1 MNSWQINRAVSCLQA
16 GGVIAYPT
24 ESVYGL
30 GCDVSNLSAITQLL
44 EIKNRSYK
52 KGLIVLVSDI
62 QQALYLLA
70 PLSLSQIQTI
80 NQPRSRATTW
90 LIDVA
95 SHLSPLLIG
104 NHHKLAV
111 RVTSNPTAKAI
122 CDLFNKPII
131 STSCNLTGKSTSV
144 STAVIRNKMIKKVDY
159 VMGGSCCGQLPSQLI
174 DLNSSLVIRN

>member
-1 MNSWQINRAVSCLQA
+1 MNPWQINRAVLCLQA

-30 GCDVSNLSAITQLL
+30 GCDANNLCAITQLL

-62 QQALYLLA
+62 EQALFLLA
-70 PLSLSQIQTI
+70 PLTSSQVQTI
-80 NQPRSRATTW
+80 KQPRARATTW

-122 CDLFNKPII
+122 CERFNKPII
-131 STSCNLTGKSTSV
+131 STSGNLSGKPTSV
-144 STAVIRNKMIKKVDY
+144 STAIVRNKMIKKVDY
-159 VMGGSCCGQLPSQLI
+159 VMAGPCCGQHPSQLI
-174 DLNSSLVIRN
+174 DLNSGLVIRH